1 MTEST
6 TSFMVIYS
14 LIIHCD
20 LGRYMAVHFFHTSD
34 WHLGQFFYNHSRQ
47 YEHEQ
52 FLNWLLQQ
60 IQQKQPHALLI
71 AGDIFDVINPASSA
85 QKQLYQFLAD
95 AHELAPH
102 MQTLMI
108 AGNHDSGYRIE
119 QVEPL
124 LEKYNAKTVGV
135 IHKNAAGQID
145 LDRLL
150 LPIYDQ
156 QKQIVAWCLALPFL
170 RPAEIT
176 GVNEHT
182 SNSQNAIA
190 YLHQQLIAEAK
201 KRKTDNQA
209 LILMSHA
216 HMQGCETSDSERP
229 IIIGNEET
237 LSTALFDDCI
247 DYVALGH
254 LHKPQKVQHPHIRYS
269 GSPIP
274 LSFSEIHY
282 KHQIV
287 EVQIDPLKQDESCF
301 QFEAIAIP
309 RCIQLHK
316 IRGELN
322 EVMQKLKTLP
332 EGEIEQIDQREY
344 VDIEYHTLTPPL
356 PNLRQQFEEAL
367 PKNRYRLV
375 RISRQYLSVEN
386 DSTTITKICL
396 EPPTPEK
403 LFQQIWEKQGY
414 SNDENVLKD
423 FISLMHEA
431 QKSLEEQQIR

>member
-1 MTEST
+1 MT
-6 TSFMVIYS
+6 V
-14 LIIHCD
+14 
-20 LGRYMAVHFFHTSD
+20 RFFHTSD

-52 FLNWLLQQ
+52 FLAWLIKQ

-71 AGDIFDVINPASSA
+71 AGDIFDVINPASAA

-95 AHELAPH
+95 AHDIAPN

-135 IHKNAAGQID
+135 IHKNAEGHID

-150 LPIYDQ
+150 VPIYDEH
-156 QKQIVAWCLALPFL
+156 KKIAAWCLTLPFL

-176 GVNEHT
+176 GFNEQT
-182 SNSQNAIA
+182 ASSQNAIA

-201 KRKTDNQA
+201 KRKTADQA

-216 HMQGCETSDSERP
+216 HMQGGETSDSERP
-229 IIIGNEET
+229 IIIGNEEA
-237 LSTALFDDCI
+237 LSTALFDDAI

-254 LHKPQKVQHPHIRYS
+254 LHKPQKVGQEHIRYS

-274 LSFSEIHY
+274 LSFSEINY

-287 EVQIDPLKQDESCF
+287 EITIDPTQTDESRL
-301 QFEAIAIP
+301 QFKAAAIP
-309 RCIQLHK
+309 RSVQLHK
-316 IRGELN
+316 IKGELN
-322 EVMQKLKTLP
+322 DVFTQLKALP
-332 EGEIEQIDQREY
+332 HGEIDNIDHREY
-344 VDIEYHTLTPPL
+344 VDIEYHTAVPPQ
-356 PNLRQQFEEAL
+356 PNLRQQFEDAL
-367 PKNRYRLV
+367 PKGRYRLV
-375 RISRQYLSVEN
+375 RISRQYLASEKSGDEN
-386 DSTTITKICL
+386 TQISL
-396 EPPTPEK
+396 EPPTPAK

-414 SNDENVLKD
+414 SNDDEVLKD
-423 FISLMHEA
+423 FLCLVQEAEKTLENEHEA
-431 QKSLEEQQIR
+431 